1 MALAE
6 PIRQIIR
13 ELDPNQPIRSIA
25 TVDGVMSESIARDRF
40 FTILFALFG
49 GLALTLAAVG
59 VYGMVAYS
67 VGQRTKEMGVR
78 MALGARA
85 IDVLRMVVFDGMA
98 PVVAGIVIGA
108 LASLPL
114 VRALGHL
121 LSGVNANDPLTF
133 LIAPTV
139 LAIAALLACYLPA
152 RRATKIDPT
161 TALRNE

>member
-1 MALAE
+1 
-6 PIRQIIR
+6 
-13 ELDPNQPIRSIA
+13 
-25 TVDGVMSESIARDRF
+25 
-40 FTILFALFG
+40 
-49 GLALTLAAVG
+49 LALTLAAVG

-78 MALGARA
+78 MALDARA

-133 LIAPTV
+133 LIAPIV